1 MYRFAAACDNETIL
15 FGAAR
20 PGTADQ
26 QVLEWIQFMQ
36 QCHVRRVCCLLPTT
50 QLQPYTDLLNT
61 YRQSFGTDRTLW
73 APIEDFHLCDR
84 PTLTQHILPFLNTAD
99 QTGEPVVIH
108 CAGGIGRTGHILA
121 AGLVALRG
129 LSNQAAIA
137 VVRCTG
143 RNPYEA
149 AIAAPL
155 RGQNPLGA
163 IRELNELLDTARVFS
178 RLS

>member
-1 MYRFAAACDNETIL
+1 MYRFAAACDNESIL

-20 PGTADQ
+20 PGSSDQ
-26 QVLEWIQFMQ
+26 QILEWIQFMQ
-36 QCHVRRVCCLLPTT
+36 QHNIRRVCCLLPKK

-61 YRQSFGTDRTLW
+61 YRQCFGTDRALW
-73 APIEDFHLCDR
+73 APIDDFHLCDC
-84 PTLTQHILPFLNTAD
+84 PTLTQHILPFLKTAD
-99 QTGEPVVIH
+99 QTGESVVIH
-108 CAGGIGRTGHILA
+108 CSGGIGRTGHILA

-129 LSNQAAIA
+129 LSNQVAIA
-137 VVRCTG
+137 AVRHTG

-155 RGQNPLGA
+155 RGQNPLGV
-163 IRELNELLDTARVFS
+163 IRELNELLDTARAFS